1 MVDCYYN
8 CDMLRTINGYLA
20 LLGGLDDVNITP
32 KSQYLHRV
40 TYGLMQKYIRTH
52 KEEKSSKKC
61 FSRDSFT
68 KNWMDPSNLQSNQHT
83 LYFLFL
89 LESLE
94 QCKIC
99 FKGLT
104 SENCSMY
111 NFSCICLSLII
122 LPIN

>member
-20 LLGGLDDVNITP
+20 LLGSLDDVNITP

-61 FSRDSFT
+61 FSRDSQKIGWIHLT
-68 KNWMDPSNLQSNQHT
+68 YNQ
-83 LYFLFL
+83 
-89 LESLE
+89 
-94 QCKIC
+94 
-99 FKGLT
+99 
-104 SENCSMY
+104 
-111 NFSCICLSLII
+111 
-122 LPIN
+122 INTDYIFF

>member
-52 KEEKSSKKC
+52 KEKKLKKC

-68 KNWMDPSNLQSNQHT
+68 NKSGWIHLTYNQSNKDNISFRVLKT
-83 LYFLFL
+83 
-89 LESLE
+89 
-94 QCKIC
+94 
-99 FKGLT
+99 
-104 SENCSMY
+104 M
-111 NFSCICLSLII
+111 
-122 LPIN
+122 